1 MLVVVVEEEQEQ
13 EQEQEVMGR
22 CCLTPLRVDDHEP
35 VRRRK
40 VSHGARALR
49 VAAVG
54 LVRVWGLGLAA
65 VGLGLGLVF
74 RV

>member
-13 EQEQEVMGR
+13 EQEVMGR
-22 CCLTPLRVDDHEP
+22 CSLTPLRVDDHEL
-35 VRRRK
+35 VRRRQ

-54 LVRVWGLGLAA
+54 LVRARVWGLGLAA
-65 VGLGLGLVF
+65 VGLGLGLGF